1 MQRRNLVQGMKYK
14 YLILLSFLLCALA
27 SACCAQTPAG
37 YPTRPIRVLVPYPPG
52 GGADIIARSVTMKL
66 STHLKQQIVIDNRA
80 GGGGSVAH
88 ELAAR
93 AAPDGY
99 TLLVAI
105 SAIVANAAVN
115 PRSTYDPVRDFTPLM
130 LLARSPYRVVI
141 YPGLP
146 AQTMQEWVA
155 LAKAKPGAMSYGS
168 AGAGSAIHLAAEL
181 FRMQVGINM
190 VHVPYKGTGPA
201 ITELIAGQIHLMFA
215 GTLSAAPHVKSA
227 RIRAMAVTSLK
238 RRADSP
244 DLPTIAETVA
254 PGYEAGEWFAVFA
267 PAGLPKP
274 LIDRLH
280 GDLVKTMSD
289 VELKER
295 LIAGGMDLMG
305 STPAEL
311 GELVQRDYAKWA
323 RLVKQTGLK
332 VD

>member
-1 MQRRNLVQGMKYK
+1 MISK
-14 YLILLSFLLCALA
+14 YLFLLIILFSPLMNAGN
-27 SACCAQTPAG
+27 AQSTAG
-37 YPTRPIRVLVPYPPG
+37 YPSRPIRVLVPYPPG
-52 GGADIIARSVTMKL
+52 GGADIIARTVMIKMVGQ
-66 STHLKQQIVIDNRA
+66 LKQQFVIDNRA

-181 FRMQVGINM
+181 FRMQAGISM

-201 ITELIAGQIHLMFA
+201 ITDLIAGQIHMMFA
-215 GTLSAAPHVKSA
+215 GTLSAAPHVKSG
-227 RIRAMAVTSLK
+227 RIRALAVTSLN
-238 RRADSP
+238 RRADAP

-254 PGYEAGEWFAVFA
+254 PGYEAGEWFAVFS

-280 GDLVKTMSD
+280 SALAKTMRD
-289 VELKER
+289 VELRER
-295 LIAGGMDLMG
+295 LIAGGMDLVG

-323 RLVKQTGLK
+323 RLVRETGLK
-332 VD
+332 AD